1 MYLRVMTSF
10 CSYALTINFVNTVC
24 LRACISLGE
33 FKVACWRDHVLS
45 CPCRVWAWSWTR
57 DGGSGASNAK
67 KGLQLARLYK
77 EDS

>member
-33 FKVACWRDHVLS
+33 FKVACWRDHVVLS
-45 CPCRVWAWSWTR
+45 MPGLGLEL
-57 DGGSGASNAK
+57 DSGRRK
-67 KGLQLARLYK
+67 WCQQC
-77 EDS
+77 